1 MKMDLRKKPFNLD
14 EEAVLW
20 VENSLQKMTTD
31 EKIAQLFCLDIREG
45 TDAEFEEM
53 VDAFGGIPGGVLYR
67 AMPLE
72 SAHAFTSKVQNRAS
86 IPALVVANLEKGGN
100 GIVKEGT
107 AFASPMGV
115 AATDDDEMVRKMARV
130 CAREAKTVGANW
142 TYSPVIDI
150 DFEYHNP
157 ITNTRT
163 FGSDPERVARMGK
176 IFVETI
182 QEEGIA
188 ATIKHFPGD
197 GVDERD
203 QHLLASV
210 NTMSCEAWDETFGK
224 AYKASID
231 AGALSVMAAHI
242 MHPAYSKALNPE
254 IRDEEILPGSLS
266 KELMGGLLR
275 DKLGFNGLI
284 VTDSTLM
291 AGFTN
296 AMPRRKAVPYAIE
309 AGADMFLFTRVVSE
323 DFEFM
328 RDGLATG
335 ILSEKRLEEAVMRV
349 LALKAAM
356 GLHKSIK
363 LPSVEEA
370 RTVVGCSEH
379 RTWAKECAERAIT
392 LVKEQKDV
400 LPLKSGKRIL
410 FIPLENRYG
419 EPKPI
424 ETKPCQSV
432 YERLVAEGFDV
443 EIFSADTGIAR
454 SEKYDY
460 ILYVANLKTRSNQT
474 VVRIEWG
481 TKCPHYIEEIPTIFV
496 SLENPYHLLDI
507 PRVKTYINCYNSNDD
522 MVQVLIDKLIGK
534 SEFQGKSPIDPFC
547 GKLDARL
554 G

>member
-1 MKMDLRKKPFNLD
+1 MNLKSKPFYLD
-14 EEAVLW
+14 EEAIFW
-20 VENSLQKMTTD
+20 VENTLQKMTTNQ
-31 EKIAQLFCLDIREG
+31 KIAQLFCLDIREG
-45 TDAEFEEM
+45 NDAEFSEM
-53 VDAFGGIPGGVLYR
+53 IDAFGGIPGGVLYR
-67 AMPLE
+67 AMSLE
-72 SAHAFTSKVQNRAS
+72 TAHAFTTKVQSKAT

-130 CAREAKTVGANW
+130 CAREAKAVGANW

-163 FGSDPERVARMGK
+163 FGSNPERVARMGK

-182 QEEGIA
+182 QEEGVA

-210 NTMSCEAWDETFGK
+210 NTMSCEEWDETFGK
-224 AYKASID
+224 SYKASID

-242 MHPAYSKALNPE
+242 MQPAYSKALNPNLK
-254 IRDEEILPGSLS
+254 DEEMLPGSLS
-266 KELMGGLLR
+266 KELMNGLLR
-275 DKLGFNGLI
+275 EKLGFNGLV

-296 AMPRRKAVPYAIE
+296 AMPRKKAVPYAIE
-309 AGADMFLFTRVVSE
+309 AGADMFLFTRVAAE
-323 DFEFM
+323 DFRFM
-328 RDGLATG
+328 QEGLETG
-335 ILSEKRLEEAVMRV
+335 ILSEQRLEEAVMRV

-356 GLHKSIK
+356 GLHKSTTMPDVK
-363 LPSVEEA
+363 EA
-370 RTVVGCSEH
+370 RKVVGCSEH
-379 RTWAKECAERAIT
+379 RSWARECAEKAIT
-392 LVKEQKDV
+392 LVKEQKGV
-400 LPLKSGKRIL
+400 LPLKPGKRIL

-424 ETKPCQSV
+424 ETKPCQSL
-432 YERLVAEGFDV
+432 YERLKAEGFDV
-443 EIFSADTGIAR
+443 EIFGSETGIPRA
-454 SEKYDY
+454 EIYDY

-481 TKCPHYIEEIPTIFV
+481 AKCPHYIEEIPTIFV

-522 MVQVLIDKLIGK
+522 MVEVVVDKLIGK
-534 SEFQGKSPIDPFC
+534 SEFQGKSPINPFC
-547 GKLDARL
+547 GKWDARL

>member
-1 MKMDLRKKPFNLD
+1 MDLKKSPFYLN
-14 EEAVLW
+14 EEDIRW
-20 VENSLQKMTTD
+20 VEETLQSMT
-31 EKIAQLFCLDIREG
+31 EEEMAAQLFCVDIQQGSDE
-45 TDAEFEEM
+45 EFENM
-53 VDAFGGIPGGVLYR
+53 RKAFGRIPGGVLYR

-72 SAHAFTSKVQNRAS
+72 TAHRFSKRVQLEAD

-107 AFASPMGV
+107 AFASPLEV
-115 AATDDDEMVRKMARV
+115 AATDDDDMVRKMGRL
-130 CAREAKTVGANW
+130 CAREAKAVGANW

-150 DFEYHNP
+150 DFECHNP

-182 QEEGIA
+182 QDEGIA

-203 QHLLASV
+203 QHLLTSV
-210 NTMSCEAWDETFGK
+210 NTMNCEEWDATYGK
-224 AYKASID
+224 AYQACID
-231 AGALSVMAAHI
+231 AGVLAVMAAHI
-242 MHPAYSKALNPE
+242 MLPAYSRALNPKLKN
-254 IRDEEILPGSLS
+254 EEMMPGSLS
-266 KELMGGLLR
+266 VELMNELLR
-275 DKLGFNGLI
+275 KKLGFHGLI

-296 AMPRRKAVPYAIE
+296 LMPRKKAVPYAIE
-309 AGADMFLFTRVVSE
+309 AGADMFLFTRNAAE
-323 DFEFM
+323 DFQFM
-328 RDGLATG
+328 KDGLKNG
-335 ILSEKRLEEAVMRV
+335 ILSKKRLEEAVTRV

-356 GLHKSIK
+356 KLHKSVE

-370 RTVVGCSEH
+370 KQVVGCEEH
-379 RTWAKECAERAIT
+379 RIWARECAEKAIT
-392 LVKEQKDV
+392 LVKEQKGV
-400 LPLKSGKRIL
+400 LPLKAGKRIL
-410 FIPLENRYG
+410 YIPLENRYG

-424 ETKPCQSV
+424 ETRPCQRV
-432 YERLVAEGFDV
+432 YDRLVKEGFSV
-443 EIFSADTGIAR
+443 EVFGTETGIPTA
-454 SEKYDY
+454 EKYDY

-481 TKCPHYIEEIPTIFV
+481 AKCPHYIEEIPTIFV

-507 PRVKTYINCYNSNDD
+507 PRVKTYINCYHSNDD
-522 MVQVLIDKLIGK
+522 MTEVLVDKLLGK
-534 SEFQGKSPIDPFC
+534 SKFQGKSPIDPFC
-547 GKLDARL
+547 GKWDTRL

>member
-1 MKMDLRKKPFNLD
+1 MKMNLKSKPFYLE
-14 EEAVLW
+14 EEAVFW
-20 VENSLQKMTTD
+20 VENTLQKMTVD
-31 EKIAQLFCLDIREG
+31 EKIAQLFCLDIRKG

-53 VDAFGGIPGGVLYR
+53 FNAFGGIPGGVLYR

-72 SAHAFTSKVQNRAS
+72 TAHAFSSKVQSKAS
-86 IPALVVANLEKGGN
+86 IPALIVANLEKGGN

-150 DFEYHNP
+150 DFECHNP

-210 NTMSCEAWDETFGK
+210 NTMSCEEWDETFGK

-242 MHPAYSKALNPE
+242 MQPAYSKALNPE
-254 IRDEEILPGSLS
+254 LKDEEILPGSLS
-266 KELMGGLLR
+266 KELMNGLLR
-275 DKLGFNGLI
+275 EKLGFNGLI

-296 AMPRRKAVPYAIE
+296 AMPRNKAVPYAIE
-309 AGADMFLFTRVVSE
+309 AGADMFLFTRVAAE
-323 DFEFM
+323 DFRFM
-328 RDGLATG
+328 KEGLETG
-335 ILSEKRLEEAVMRV
+335 ILSEQRLEEAAMRV

-356 GLHKSIK
+356 GLHKSTRM
-363 LPSVEEA
+363 PSVEEV
-370 RTVVGCSEH
+370 RKVVGCSEH
-379 RTWAKECAERAIT
+379 RSWAKECAEKAIT
-392 LVKEQKDV
+392 LVKEQNGV
-400 LPLKSGKRIL
+400 LPLNPGKRIL

-424 ETKPCQSV
+424 ETKPCQHL
-432 YERLVAEGFDV
+432 YDRLVAEGFDV
-443 EIFSADTGIAR
+443 EIFGSETGIPRA
-454 SEKYDY
+454 EKHDY
-460 ILYVANLKTRSNQT
+460 ILYAANLKTRSNQT

-481 TKCPHYIEEIPTIFV
+481 AKCPHYIEEIPTIFV

-522 MVQVLIDKLIGK
+522 MVEVVVDKLIGK

-547 GKLDARL
+547 GKWDARL